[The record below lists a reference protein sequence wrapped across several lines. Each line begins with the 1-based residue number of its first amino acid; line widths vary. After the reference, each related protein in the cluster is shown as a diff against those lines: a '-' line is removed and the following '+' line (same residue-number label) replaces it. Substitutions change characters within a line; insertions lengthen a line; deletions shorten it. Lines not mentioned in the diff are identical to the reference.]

1 MERRQFLIG
10 SAAVM
15 SSALFAEPGTAAAHQ
30 TEITDRT
37 YRILGVPL
45 RSGSLYPGNEN
56 DALAYRDTHLLDRL
70 HSAGCKASDE
80 GDVAI
85 PSYLPHHSIPP
96 IRNWPGPR
104 IAWECVSARIEPFL
118 RQPGNVPLL
127 IGCDCSVVI
136 GSVQALMQ
144 AGGHDIHVLY
154 VDGDFDDAAP
164 DPAISHSAASSGVWL
179 LTHPSPFWAGPVLK
193 PSQVTV
199 IGWTKP
205 SQSPEAEPASMSLKD
220 LRQMGMQ
227 AAARKILEV
236 IPPSVAIL
244 LHFDIDVMRQSDM
257 PVAYFPHPEGL
268 SLAETGALLG
278 ILLKDPRI
286 RIIEVSEYATLRDLD
301 QSGINK
307 LIDLL
312 AQGIKS

>member
-1 MERRQFLIG
+1 
-10 SAAVM
+10 
-15 SSALFAEPGTAAAHQ
+15 
-30 TEITDRT
+30 
-37 YRILGVPL
+37 
-45 RSGSLYPGNEN
+45 
-56 DALAYRDTHLLDRL
+56 
-70 HSAGCKASDE
+70 
-80 GDVAI
+80 
-85 PSYLPHHSIPP
+85 
-96 IRNWPGPR
+96 
-104 IAWECVSARIEPFL
+104 
-118 RQPGNVPLL
+118 
-127 IGCDCSVVI
+127 
-136 GSVQALMQ
+136 QALMQ

>member
-10 SAAVM
+10 SAAVL
-15 SSALFAEPGTAAAHQ
+15 STALFAEPGTAALE
-30 TEITDRT
+30 TEISDRT